1 MTSIANILVVED
13 QPVYRNGILKI
24 LSGLEFVEKCEGA
37 ENGQIALDK
46 FKACKYDVVFIDI
59 DMPIMDGITA
69 TRLIKEKHQD
79 TLIIIL
85 SMYNVKRQIIELL
98 EMGVNGYLL
107 KSTDE
112 EEIINALMLIAE
124 GRQYYTESIYKI
136 WAEHC
141 VNQSALQSSIAN
153 QPKLS
158 ARELDVLKLICKQ
171 HIAKD
176 IADILCVSESTVNN
190 HRSNLMHKI
199 GVDNSIGLVIYAIE
213 NGIFI
218 L

>member
-1 MTSIANILVVED
+1 MKRMTALVVED

-24 LSGLEFVEKCEGA
+24 LNGLEIIESCEGA
-37 ENGQIALDK
+37 ENGQLAVDK
-46 FKACKYDVVFIDI
+46 FHNQSFDVVFMDI
-59 DMPIMDGITA
+59 DMPVMDGIAA
-69 TRLIKEKHQD
+69 TRIIREKSPE
-79 TLIIIL
+79 TIIIIL
-85 SMYNVKRQIIELL
+85 TMFNIKRQVIELL

-141 VNQSALQSSIAN
+141 VNKSSLQTPLAN
-153 QPKLS
+153 HQKLS
-158 ARELDVLKLICKQ
+158 VREIEVLKLICKQ
-171 HIAKD
+171 HTAKD

-190 HRSNLMHKI
+190 HRSNLMQKI